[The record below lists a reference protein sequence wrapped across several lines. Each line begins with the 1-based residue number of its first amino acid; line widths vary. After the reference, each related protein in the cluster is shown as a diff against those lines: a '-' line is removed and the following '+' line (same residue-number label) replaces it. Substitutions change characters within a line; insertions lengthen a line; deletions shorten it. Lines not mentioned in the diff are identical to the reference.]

1 MKNKKSN
8 GAVITGII
16 AALAASSCCIPPL
29 IAFLAGIGGA
39 SSSLS
44 WMEPY
49 RPYLIGLAILAIS
62 YAWYEHLNPKK
73 VDDCGCDIEKLKF
86 FQKRGFLIGM
96 TLFAV
101 ISISLPFYSHIFYS
115 NKKEVIIVDSKN
127 INTIE
132 FKIDGMTCDACQNHV
147 NYAISELAGIISVNT
162 SYPKENTIVEFDS
175 SKTSIEDII
184 TAINSTGYKTT
195 NHE

>member
-73 VDDCGCDIEKLKF
+73 VDDCGCDIEKFKF
-86 FQKRGFLIGM
+86 FQKI
-96 TLFAV
+96 
-101 ISISLPFYSHIFYS
+101 
-115 NKKEVIIVDSKN
+115 
-127 INTIE
+127 
-132 FKIDGMTCDACQNHV
+132 KI
-147 NYAISELAGIISVNT
+147 L
-162 SYPKENTIVEFDS
+162 
-175 SKTSIEDII
+175 
-184 TAINSTGYKTT
+184 
-195 NHE
+195 